1 MGLTVVT
8 GPPCAGKST
17 YIDQHRSL
25 DDVVIDV
32 DRLAVALGSD
42 VDHVDWAGSPSP
54 YRILA
59 RDVRAYLVRELMK
72 YLAGNPDERQPTPG
86 SDVWL
91 IDTAPVDWQR
101 KSYRA
106 NGATIVDLDPGRMVC
121 HERAKAAGR
130 SVATHGEIERWYAE
144 AADR

>member
-17 YIDQHRSL
+17 YIEEHRSL

-32 DRLAVALGSD
+32 DRLAVALGADADHIDWSD
-42 VDHVDWAGSPSP
+42 GGSAH
-54 YRILA
+54 RILA
-59 RDVRAYLVRELMK
+59 REVRAWLVRELMK
-72 YLAGNPDERQPTPG
+72 DLGTVASSAGRE
-86 SDVWL
+86 VWL
-91 IDTAPVDWQR
+91 VDTAPRGWQR
-101 KSYRA
+101 RSYRA
-106 NGATIVDLDPGRMVC
+106 VGATIVDLDPGREVC

-144 AADR
+144 AANR